1 MPRYHALE
9 IPVSLTASQSDMVA
23 FSWSPNGIFADF
35 IIPTDPASA
44 LRVTFSK
51 PCIVRL
57 LDEMPISTEEDNRL
71 RQGSIPEN
79 FAYRIEGSAFGAAQS
94 DAWTQVFAPVSHWR
108 FITGWTCM
116 DVLSGASPSF
126 SVVPRSDGKSI

>member
-1 MPRYHALE
+1 MPRYHAVE

-35 IIPTDPASA
+35 IIPADPASA

-51 PCIVRL
+51 QCIVRL
-57 LDEMPISTEEDNRL
+57 LDEMPISTEDDNGPR
-71 RQGSIPEN
+71 RGFIEEE
-79 FAYRIEGSAFGAAQS
+79 FAYRVEDSAFAVAQS
-94 DAWTQVFAPVSHWR
+94 DAWTHVFAPVSHWR

-116 DVLSGASPSF
+116 DVLSGGSPSF
-126 SVVPRSDGKSI
+126 SVIPRSEGKSA